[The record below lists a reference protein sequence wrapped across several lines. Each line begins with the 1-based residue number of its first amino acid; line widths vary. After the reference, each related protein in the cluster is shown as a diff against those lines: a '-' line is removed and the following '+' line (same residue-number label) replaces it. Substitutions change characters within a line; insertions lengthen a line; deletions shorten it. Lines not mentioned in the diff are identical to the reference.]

1 MPADTGRSASDS
13 LHEYVE
19 WLEKVWLPNLGRGL
33 KFPERPQEKPTLTL
47 IRGGRDDAR

>member
-33 KFPERPQEKPTLTL
+33 TFPERPKELPQLTL
-47 IRGGRDDAR
+47 IRGGRDDA